1 MLLLALPT
9 PEMSEEWSAAFR
21 LFRNWFWLNFVL
33 LTECRRW
40 YTLPTEGD
48 PTAFLSSRTPV
59 GLERGTLVPVQGTDM
74 GWGRLR
80 LLL

>member
-1 MLLLALPT
+1 
-9 PEMSEEWSAAFR
+9 MSEEDWSAAFR

-40 YTLPTEGD
+40 YTPPTEGD
-48 PTAFLSSRTPV
+48 PTAFLSSRGPAE
-59 GLERGTLVPVQGTDM
+59 LEMGTLVLVQGTDM
-74 GWGRLR
+74 GWETPR